1 MNGKILLDEYEV
13 EGVKIRI
20 YDENGIGYYE
30 VNEPEL
36 NHQEKRIVD
45 EILRE
50 LYYSDIKDI
59 EEEIFKVVKNT
70 KLSDESIEKIVYY
83 IKKNIKYGELTPL
96 ILDPLVE
103 EIECK
108 GYGSPISIVHRKYSR
123 KYYRLF
129 TNIILESEDDVI
141 RVIEKLANKANKS
154 VNFAKPYLEFSL
166 PEGHRVAATIS
177 KEISIPG
184 STFDIRKFPNN
195 PITIIDL
202 IKNGTLNEIIASYLW
217 FLLDYKPFLMILG
230 PTGSGKTTLLNS
242 LLSLVNPMYKI
253 VTIEDTPEI
262 NLEHKNWIRFVSRAT
277 TLGKYDVSL
286 LELSRLALRY
296 RPDYLVIGEVRGK
309 EIEALIHAAAS
320 GHGSI
325 TTFHGAKPVD
335 AVTRILS
342 LVNDEL
348 AQLFLQGIWGFIV
361 LGSREMNG
369 KNRYVSAIYEVIP
382 AKGKIKFRKI
392 VKWSYKANEYL
403 PTSLEKIIEKSYRIN
418 WIIRNYEISKDEVI
432 QNLQRRIEFLR
443 KLLENDNLK
452 FEEEL
457 MRFYIHDR
465 EKIVKI
471 I

>member
-70 KLSDESIEKIVYY
+70 KLSDESVEKIVYY

-277 TLGKYDVSL
+277 TLGKYDISL

-296 RPDYLVIGEVRGK
+296 RPDYMVIGEVRGK